1 MTTGSAPGGPSSKV
15 GGGSAGPPL
24 AASRLATRRSIARG
38 LALVLALAAATVG
51 CVRTAAAGP
60 DDDGAGTS
68 SPVAEPTDLVA
79 ARQRAVRLEVG
90 GCGHADASRGSG
102 LALAD
107 DLVLTAA
114 HVVASGGPIDVI
126 VAGVGHRGE
135 LVAYDPSR
143 DLALVRPTPRL
154 TGVPPAPTSGT
165 LDEGESGQI
174 VGAAT
179 TGDVAATV
187 TEVLIVEMDDVREPT
202 RSTRRAYLTEAET
215 EPGDSGAGFYGPDG
229 RLIGLLFAVSTTDE
243 ARSWV
248 TAVSEIDAFLV
259 DEESTGTFACD
270 PDRSKVTRIG

>member
-1 MTTGSAPGGPSSKV
+1 MTTRSAPGGPTSKA
-15 GGGSAGPPL
+15 GGGSLDPPP
-24 AASRLATRRSIARG
+24 AASRLATARAIA
-38 LALVLALAAATVG
+38 VILALAAMTVG
-51 CVRTAAAGP
+51 CGRG
-60 DDDGAGTS
+60 DGSGSGRDGAD
-68 SPVAEPTDLVA
+68 SPIAEPTDLA
-79 ARQRAVRLEVG
+79 AASERAVRLEVG

-114 HVVASGGPIDVI
+114 HVVASGGPIDI
-126 VAGVGHRGE
+126 VVDGHSHQGD

-143 DLALVRPTPRL
+143 DLALVRPAPRL
-154 TGVPPAPTSGT
+154 AAVPPAPTSGT
-165 LDEGESGQI
+165 LAEGEPGQI

-215 EPGDSGAGFYGPDG
+215 APGDSGAGFYDPDG

-248 TAVSEIDAFLV
+248 TAASEIDAFLI
-259 DEESTGTFACD
+259 DEESTGSFACD
-270 PDRSKVTRIG
+270 PDRSKVTRTG